1 MKKIRHVITAL
12 VKDDG
17 GAAAVEY
24 GLIVAL
30 ISILI
35 VAGAILLGTALGN
48 LFTAIGNFFQGA
60 GGNVSANPFGAAP

>member
-1 MKKIRHVITAL
+1 MKRIRDVTTAAL
-12 VKDDG
+12 RDES

-35 VAGAILLGTALGN
+35 VAGAILLGTELGN
-48 LFTAIGNFFQGA
+48 LFSAIGTFFQGA
-60 GGNVSANPFGAAP
+60 AGAIPGNPFGAAP

>member
-12 VKDDG
+12 VKDDS

-30 ISILI
+30 ISVLI
-35 VAGAILLGTALGN
+35 VAGAILLGTELGN

-60 GGNVSANPFGAAP
+60 GGNVPANPFGAAP